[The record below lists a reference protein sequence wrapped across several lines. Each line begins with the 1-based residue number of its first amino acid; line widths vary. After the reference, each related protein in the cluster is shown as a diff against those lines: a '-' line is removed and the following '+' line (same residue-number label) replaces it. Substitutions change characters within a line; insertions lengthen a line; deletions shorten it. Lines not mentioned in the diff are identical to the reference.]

1 MLRKKE
7 FVALVEDIAAP
18 FISEIHEQRIDF
30 EIIPENSLPKALCME
45 SKIFSLILFNLIQNA
60 VKYNKFGGLICIIL
74 ESNSNHTR
82 LVVSVKDTGI
92 GMNKDQQ
99 KNLFKTF

>member
-1 MLRKKE
+1 M
-7 FVALVEDIAAP
+7 VEDIAAP

-30 EIIPENSLPKALCME
+30 EIIPENSLPLALCME

-92 GMNKDQQ
+92 GMNKDLQ
-99 KNLFKTF
+99 KNLFKAF